1 MKNSVC
7 KIFPLA
13 IAMLLA
19 LCGTATAGDNADV
32 VISIDGET
40 VISGVGPN
48 SEVEVAFSA
57 AGMVGVKQFDIIITV
72 SPAEAF
78 NDAAATFSSNPAFVL
93 ALPPEIIEAGQLKG
107 GAASIAAAVD
117 GDDALGTFT
126 LMTSE
131 TFTADTEATITVTRV
146 SLGPSSTARD
156 EFDSTALGLGITV
169 NPPAPPVIEPDL
181 AATSLTDVSLDY
193 SAVGSGDIDDGS
205 DGEIVFS
212 VNFTDD
218 TASNGEGQT
227 IVWDITNNGSES
239 VFLLG
244 VGEIA
249 AGSDLSVESNTDAA
263 GNASATF
270 DAEGDKMA
278 GTTSLSVSASTS
290 ADNSDGETRDLSV
303 DFSATWDV
311 PVAAELASFASRITI
326 DEDVLLQWS
335 VASQS
340 NNLGWEVFRSTDNRV
355 FTKVSDLIVG
365 EGTSDEFSSYSYTDG
380 NLPIADV
387 LYYYLNQIDLDGTMT
402 RSQVVEVL
410 LSPTAVSQQALP
422 LVNSL
427 KQNYPNPFNPE
438 TTISYDLS
446 AESVV
451 TLTIYDISGQVIRS
465 VVNNQAMSAGQYK
478 SVWDGRDE
486 RGVKVASGVYFYQ
499 LQSENFIAKKKM
511 TLLQ

>member
-1 MKNSVC
+1 MKNSVR
-7 KIFPLA
+7 KSFPLA

-19 LCGTATAGDNADV
+19 LCGAAIAGDNADV
-32 VISIDGET
+32 DVSLDT
-40 VISGVGPN
+40 DAVISGVGAGAT
-48 SEVEVAFSA
+48 VEVALSGS
-57 AGMVGVKQFDIIITV
+57 GMVGVKQFNVTLTV

-78 NDAAATFSSNPAFVL
+78 DLSASAFVQNPAFTISPGVEFP
-93 ALPPEIIEAGQLKG
+93 AEGQVKS
-107 GAASIAAAVD
+107 GAASFSAAVD
-117 GDDALGTFT
+117 GDAALGTFT
-126 LMTSE
+126 LTTSDS
-131 TFTADTEATITVTRV
+131 FTADTEATITV
-146 SLGPSSTARD
+146 SNLSIGPSSTDRD
-156 EFDSTALGLGITV
+156 EFDATALNLSITV
-169 NPPAPPVIEPDL
+169 NPPAPPVIEPAL

-193 SAVGSGDIDDGS
+193 SAVGNGDIDDGS

-218 TASNGEGQT
+218 TGSNGEGQT
-227 IVWDITNNGSES
+227 IVWDITNNGSEP

-249 AGSDLSVESNTDAA
+249 AGSDLPVESTTDAD

-278 GTTSLSVSASTS
+278 GTTSLSVAASTS
-290 ADNSDGETRDLSV
+290 ADNSDGETRGLSV
-303 DFSATWDV
+303 NFSATWDV
-311 PVAAELASFASRITI
+311 PVAAELASFASQITI

-340 NNLGWEVFRSTDNRV
+340 NNLGWEVFRSADNRV

-402 RSQVVEVL
+402 RSEVVEVL

-427 KQNYPNPFNPE
+427 QQNYPNPFNPE

-499 LQSENFIAKKKM
+499 LQTEKFIAKKKM